1 MQDENLF
8 HKGFRIATSRLPP
21 TCRGGFGIARP
32 RRTPRRRCPH
42 RSCAACSGPRRRSNA
57 QSSSTTRACV
67 HYRAGNDA

>member
-1 MQDENLF
+1 MSDENLF
-8 HKGFRIATSRLPP
+8 HKGFRIATSRP
-21 TCRGGFGIARP
+21 CARDGFGIARP

-42 RSCAACSGPRRRSNA
+42 RFRAACSGPRRRGNA

>member
-1 MQDENLF
+1 MLDENLF
-8 HKGFRIATSRLPP
+8 HKGFRIATSRL
-21 TCRGGFGIARP
+21 CARDGFGIARP

>member
-1 MQDENLF
+1 MSDENLF
-8 HKGFRIATSRLPP
+8 HKGLRIATSRL
-21 TCRGGFGIARP
+21 CARDGFGIARP

>member
-8 HKGFRIATSRLPP
+8 YEGFRIATSRLPP

-42 RSCAACSGPRRRSNA
+42 RSCAACSEPGRRGNA
-57 QSSSTTRACV
+57 RSSSTTRACV